1 MSWLLS
7 AGAWLL
13 DYLIA
18 YVKDNPFQALIFAV
32 IIVRLFGTTVQT
44 GWKGVLFSFGRVR
57 RELEPGFHALIPF
70 VQRVRK
76 IPVRSITLHLPMQR
90 ITTADG
96 LVYDVQANLV
106 YRIVDATKALVQI
119 GDIRKGI
126 EAVLPIVVQDLLR
139 AHTRGQ
145 LQDRKALDQDFT
157 GRAEAKLQRW
167 GATVEQAGFM
177 TISPTSRTLRLTQL
191 GLLTA
196 ERARVV
202 RRFRDAGLSTELAA
216 TLLGAD
222 RKVSAHSTVRY
233 RARSRRV
240 AALRKAILKT
250 FLAQERQ
257 QFMQGLLKLALP
269 HEEVIA
275 QAAAAD
281 SALAERAA
289 ARARLAS
296 RESAASRRRHAA
308 AAALPPAKS
317 VLSDEQS
324 APAEADY

>member
-1 MSWLLS
+1 MSWLLD
-7 AGAWLL
+7 AGGWLV
-13 DYLIA
+13 DHLIA
-18 YVKDNPFQALIFAV
+18 YVRDNPFQALIFAV

-106 YRIVDATKALVQI
+106 YRIVDATRALVQI

-157 GRAEAKLQRW
+157 VRAEDKLQRW

-177 TISPTSRTLRLTQL
+177 TISPTRRTLRLTQL
-191 GLLTA
+191 GLLTR
-196 ERARVV
+196 ERERML
-202 RRFRDAGLSTELAA
+202 RRYLDAGLSTELAA

-233 RARSRRV
+233 RARSRHV
-240 AALRKAILKT
+240 ATLRKAILKT

-257 QFMQGLLKLALP
+257 KFLQELLKLGLA
-269 HEEVIA
+269 HEQVVA

-281 SALAERAA
+281 PALVERAA
-289 ARARLAS
+289 VRARLAS
-296 RESAASRRRHAA
+296 RESAASRRHHAA
-308 AAALPPAKS
+308 MATLAPPKP
-317 VLSDEQS
+317 VLGDEQS
-324 APAEADY
+324 TPGEAD